1 MFCISLEGQIKEVI
15 HKAFWDSLAESLQ
28 EDPPDYTHALVL
40 LKEVKEV
47 IKYNCSAIRTTATT
61 DTHTRLTALSPG
73 LPR

>member
-1 MFCISLEGQIKEVI
+1 MCLWCTVAVMCVSLEGQIKEVM

-47 IKYNCSAIRTTATT
+47 IMHYISHWA
-61 DTHTRLTALSPG
+61 
-73 LPR
+73 